1 MSENEKKT
9 EEIIDEAT
17 DEVVEEA
24 TADVVEEEVVKS
36 EVEVLQEKLDEME
49 DKFLRASAE
58 IANIT
63 TRNRNEREQLQKYRS
78 QDLAKKLLTS
88 VDNLERAMAIE
99 VHDEQAAS
107 LKKGVEMVL
116 ESLRNAFK
124 EEGIEEI
131 PAKGQT
137 FDPTLHQAVQTIP
150 ASDEFPADTIVE
162 VLQKGYKLHDRIL
175 RPTMVIVSQ

>member
-9 EEIIDEAT
+9 EEIVDEAT

-24 TADVVEEEVVKS
+24 TADVVEEEAVKS
-36 EVEVLQEKLDEME
+36 EVEVLQEKLDELE

-107 LKKGVEMVL
+107 LKK
-116 ESLRNAFK
+116 ESKKFLLKVKLLIQHYIKQFKLFLRLMSF
-124 EEGIEEI
+124 
-131 PAKGQT
+131 Q
-137 FDPTLHQAVQTIP
+137 Q
-150 ASDEFPADTIVE
+150 
-162 VLQKGYKLHDRIL
+162 IL
-175 RPTMVIVSQ
+175 L